1 VWLGCPPVL
10 SGQQCSGSFPGKSP
24 FCDLTRVT
32 GTSPENKPSPS
43 SGRARRV
50 DATRNRDALLA
61 AARRLLD
68 EHGPH
73 VPLDEIA
80 KAAEVANATLYRHFP
95 TRADL
100 IVAVYAEEVGAL
112 SDLSEQLLNRP
123 DPGQALADW
132 LRAFV
137 QHVVTKRDLA
147 LALPDAPGDKRGA
160 LFADWHATMRDA
172 AARLLTRAQADG
184 TVRSDLRTDDLLALA
199 TGIALTGLPTPRLKK
214 LLELIRHGYSPDDAR
229 HR

>member
-1 VWLGCPPVL
+1 
-10 SGQQCSGSFPGKSP
+10 
-24 FCDLTRVT
+24 
-32 GTSPENKPSPS
+32 
-43 SGRARRV
+43 
-50 DATRNRDALLA
+50 
-61 AARRLLD
+61 LD